1 MPKQPQDRS
10 VLFKTTLNLIL
21 ATLAAALVWNPRSS
35 LAADLAAQPPDFLNR
50 PGWAGVGL
58 NIGNVE
64 TGATA
69 KLWASPR
76 LAVQAALGDRPE
88 GNALRL
94 NVDLTFSPYEWK
106 SVDNQ
111 YALPF
116 YVGLGGVLGHSFAS
130 GDRAAS
136 TESGFRVPFGMS
148 ILVRENPIEIF
159 FEIAPEFTIRASS
172 SPGRYTVYSDG
183 AIGLRYYL

>member
-1 MPKQPQDRS
+1 MPKRHVNRS
-10 VLFKTTLNLIL
+10 VLFKKNLIL
-21 ATLAAALVWNPRSS
+21 ATVAAALLWPQRSS
-35 LAADLAAQPPDFLNR
+35 LAADLATPSSDFLNR

-69 KLWASPR
+69 KLWATPR
-76 LAVQAALGDRPE
+76 LAVQAALGNRPE

-106 SVDNQ
+106 SADSQ

-116 YVGLGGVLGHSFAS
+116 YMGLGGVLGHSFAS
-130 GDRAAS
+130 GDLPAS

-148 ILVRENPIEIF
+148 ILVRANPIEIF
-159 FEIAPEFTIRASS
+159 FEIAPEFTIRTST
-172 SPGRYTVYSDG
+172 SPGRYTVYCDG

>member
-1 MPKQPQDRS
+1 MPKESNSRL
-10 VLFKTTLNLIL
+10 VLFNTKLIL
-21 ATLAAALVWNPRSS
+21 AALATALAWDQPSS
-35 LAADLAAQPPDFLNR
+35 LAADLAARAPEFLNR

-58 NIGNVE
+58 NLGNVE

-76 LAVQAALGDRPE
+76 LAVQAALGNRPE

-94 NVDLTFSPYEWK
+94 NVDLTYSPHEWR
-106 SVDNQ
+106 SADNQ

-130 GDRAAS
+130 GDRPAS

-148 ILVRENPIEIF
+148 ILVRDNPIELF
-159 FEIAPEFTIRASS
+159 FEIAPEFTIRTSA